1 VNFIGNKT
9 ILSALAAALLLYVP
23 TASAQEEEFDH
34 FSISL
39 GVFFTDRA
47 NKTQLNGSLGDSG
60 TVVDL
65 EADLGLDR
73 SDTVFRIDGYYR
85 FNERHRIDISVFDL
99 GSSKTKVIDEEIEW
113 GDTLYPINTSIASQF
128 DLAIYKLAY
137 TWSFMRRDKGYLGLT
152 AGLYIA
158 SFGMKLD
165 AVDIGSVESDTLTAP
180 LPVVGLR
187 GQYDISEKFSFLAS
201 GEIFALEY
209 EEFDGILVD
218 LYVGI
223 DYQLSEH
230 AAVGVGFNSVSF
242 DIGISRT
249 NFDGNL
255 DWNYA
260 GALLFLKFNF

>member
-1 VNFIGNKT
+1 MNFVCNKK
-9 ILSALAAALLLYVP
+9 ILSALAAALILYVP
-23 TASAQEEEFDH
+23 TASAQEEDFDH

-47 NKTQLNGSLGDSG
+47 NKTQLNGTLGDSG

-99 GSSKTKVIDEEIEW
+99 GRTKTKVIDEEIEW
-113 GDTLYPINTSIASQF
+113 GDTLYPINTSIASEF

-158 SFGMKLD
+158 SFGTELS
-165 AVDIGSVESDTLTAP
+165 AEDIGSVESDTLTAP

-209 EEFDGILVD
+209 ENSR
-218 LYVGI
+218 Y
-223 DYQLSEH
+223 LSRPVCRYRLSVIR
-230 AAVGVGFNSVSF
+230 ARRGGRGFQ
-242 DIGISRT
+242 
-249 NFDGNL
+249 
-255 DWNYA
+255 
-260 GALLFLKFNF
+260 